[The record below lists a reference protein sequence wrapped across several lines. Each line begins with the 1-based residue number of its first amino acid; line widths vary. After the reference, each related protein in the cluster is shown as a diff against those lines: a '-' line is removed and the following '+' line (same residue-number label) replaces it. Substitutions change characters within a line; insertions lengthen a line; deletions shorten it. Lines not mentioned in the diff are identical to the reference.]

1 MTRRK
6 GWGDVSANASEEERD
21 GVGQPQVPAAENLD
35 DVPRQPAL
43 GEFKTITVDATE
55 TPWWVA
61 LGEDRLWIY
70 NLENGRKVQAI
81 THEDFAERM
90 TVGQPP
96 GGTFLGGDI
105 CGKRLAL
112 RMTDEDVPRLQT
124 WMAQRAQV
132 HVKATA
138 RLRNRSEWVVGLVL
152 LVPSLPPMF
161 PLDLA
166 TAAFGAAFLALYG
179 VGRLRPSLTSIGLAA
194 LLHLTF
200 AAKSFRD
207 GLNGNTWA
215 WVACAVFLF
224 IGIGALRKLLF
235 LGSVVRRSRSKNAP
249 KRLDLAP

>member
-1 MTRRK
+1 M
-6 GWGDVSANASEEERD
+6 GDVSANANEEERD
-21 GVGQPQVPAAENLD
+21 DAVPAQVPAAENLD
-35 DVPRQPAL
+35 DVPRATAL
-43 GEFKTITVDATE
+43 GEFKTIAADATD

-90 TVGQPP
+90 TVGQPT

-112 RMTDEDVPRLQT
+112 HITDEDVPRLQT

-132 HVKATA
+132 HVRATA
-138 RLRNRSEWVVGLVL
+138 RQRHRWEWVVGLVL

-166 TAAFGAAFLALYG
+166 SAAFGAAFLALYG

-215 WVACAVFLF
+215 WIGCAVFLF
-224 IGIGALRKLLF
+224 IGIGGLRRLLF
-235 LGSVVRRSRSKNAP
+235 LRGVVKRSRP
-249 KRLDLAP
+249 KA